1 MIFTVY
7 VGVALSRPPK
17 EDEVVRVRVE
27 APNATQAGL
36 LACQIAACRPG
47 VVMPV
52 STEIDPVE

>member
-1 MIFTVY
+1 MIYTVY

-17 EDEVVRVRVE
+17 QDDVVRVRVE

-36 LACQIAACRPG
+36 LASQIAACRRG

-52 STEIDPVE
+52 STEVEA